1 MSLLD
6 RFNVGSDQTGTISA
20 HLSTRLRLPPY
31 FWYNLAKRCLDLTVA
46 LILLIVLSLVF
57 AVLAIAIKLDSRG
70 PVIFKQTRVGKG
82 GKVFTFFKFRSMRQD
97 ADPRLHEEHMRR
109 LILGSDAGAPTSAA
123 SRSDASNRA
132 GKLANDPRIT
142 RVGRI
147 LRKTSLDELP
157 QLFNILAGS
166 MSLVGPRPA
175 LPYEVRMY
183 TEHERGRL
191 AVVPG
196 VTSLWALAGRG
207 DVPFDEQIRL
217 DLDYIERRSFWLDL
231 AILARTPWA
240 VLRGKGAG

>member
-147 LRKTSLDELP
+147 IRRASIDELP
-157 QLFNILAGS
+157 QFWNVLVGD

-175 LPYEVRMY
+175 LPSEVDQYSLADRRRLDVIPGI
-183 TEHERGRL
+183 TCIWQVSGRSEIPFPEQVKL
-191 AVVPG
+191 DVRYIESSSPWQDILILLKTVPAV
-196 VTSLWALAGRG
+196 LLGRG
-207 DVPFDEQIRL
+207 A
-217 DLDYIERRSFWLDL
+217 Y
-231 AILARTPWA
+231 
-240 VLRGKGAG
+240 